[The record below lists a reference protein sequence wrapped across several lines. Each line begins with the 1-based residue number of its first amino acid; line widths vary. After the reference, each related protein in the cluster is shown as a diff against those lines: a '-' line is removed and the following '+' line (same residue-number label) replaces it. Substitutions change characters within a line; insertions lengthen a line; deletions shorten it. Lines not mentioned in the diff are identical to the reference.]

1 MHDDC
6 LKRERERHGKKDMM
20 KMQKEIQTNQ
30 CNKWGIGTSK
40 ELMFRLPQNCE

>member
-20 KMQKEIQTNQ
+20 KMQKKYKQIHAIS
-30 CNKWGIGTSK
+30 GA
-40 ELMFRLPQNCE
+40 